1 MSRTWPAACCNQPAP
16 GLADTALLLCR
27 PAAPAIQA
35 MPVTSQ
41 ICEPAV
47 GAVIDDDE
55 VTGESIWL
63 I

>member
-1 MSRTWPAACCNQPAP
+1 
-16 GLADTALLLCR
+16 
-27 PAAPAIQA
+27 